1 MRRLARAA
9 LLAYLVIPGALTLT
23 GSPPTGWLLDFYA
36 GLREAVD
43 VLTIGRA
50 QVSLREAEAL
60 ANVLMFVP
68 VGVLLRLSYPQQALS
83 VLLVLSAIG
92 SLGIE
97 VVQFLLLPG
106 RVPSLVDVLNN
117 TGGAAIG
124 LTLGAD
130 ARSLLRRR
138 AGRRQRRRGNS
149 SAAARYIGA
158 GREGGVRGSD
168 TPGREE
174 QT

>member
-1 MRRLARAA
+1 MRRFARAA
-9 LLAYLVIPGALTLT
+9 LLVYLLVPALLTLG
-23 GSPPTGWLLDFYA
+23 GSQPTGWLLDFYA
-36 GLREAVD
+36 GLQEVVD
-43 VLTIGRA
+43 VLTVGRA
-50 QVSLREAEAL
+50 TVSLREAEAL

-68 VGVLLRLSYPQQALS
+68 VGVLLRLSYPQQPLS
-83 VLLVLSAIG
+83 LLLTVSAVG
-92 SLGIE
+92 SLAIE

-138 AGRRQRRRGNS
+138 RRRDRGSAS
-149 SAAARYIGA
+149 SVRYIA
-158 GREGGVRGSD
+158 PRWEGGEESSD
-168 TPGREE
+168 RPSRREK
-174 QT
+174 T